1 MRELVRV
8 QTNDPNRPW
17 LEVVLTGRVESFAEV
32 RPQRVKLAGAAG
44 APLVTD
50 VEIIPRADYPFTIRD
65 ISARLGESIR
75 YALTQ
80 RCTDGHDRCIIRIEN
95 ISGTAGR
102 YGDVISVRTDSSL
115 KPVIPIFIVGL
126 LH

>member
-1 MRELVRV
+1 M
-8 QTNDPNRPW
+8 QTNDPSRPW

-32 RPQRVKLAGAAG
+32 RPQRVKLVGAAG
-44 APLVTD
+44 TPVAVE
-50 VEIIPRADYPFTIRD
+50 VEIIPRADYPFTIKD
-65 ISARLGESIR
+65 ISAKSGESIS
-75 YALTQ
+75 YSLTR
-80 RCTDGHDRCIIRIEN
+80 RCTDGHDRCIVRIEN
-95 ISGTAGR
+95 TRGTAGR